1 MRSTTTPPLRS
12 QDGARTAFRIGGLVL
27 VVVGVL
33 TLGWGMANVFGHDG
47 YDAPDGKYIAAFV
60 GGLPIIG
67 VGLML
72 LQAGYLGA
80 AARYT
85 AGETMPVVKDSASFL
100 SDGEGVLG
108 VGRTVDDQRTPA
120 AAAAAAG
127 PYCRSCGQRN
137 DADAR
142 FCDGC
147 GTSLA

>member
-1 MRSTTTPPLRS
+1 MNSTPTPALRG
-12 QDGARTAFRIGGLVL
+12 QDGARTAFRIGGTALVL
-27 VVVGVL
+27 IGVL
-33 TLGWGMANVFGHDG
+33 TLGWGITNVFGYDG
-47 YDAPDGKYIAAFV
+47 YDAPEGKYIAAFL
-60 GGLPIIG
+60 GGLPIIA

-80 AARYT
+80 AARYS

-108 VGRTVDDQRTPA
+108 IGRTVDDQRTPA
-120 AAAAAAG
+120 AAAATSG

-137 DADAR
+137 DGDAR